1 MSKNYKE
8 DYEQH
13 ASTVFWMMKE
23 KDFAMGVALKLI
35 AKKHNLIKAK
45 LEKEVRKILP
55 EGFLEKRKRAAQNSF
70 VPKMMFDECKPKKK
84 VK

>member
-23 KDFAMGVALKLI
+23 KDFAMGVALKLT

-45 LEKEVRKILP
+45 LEKELRKILP
-55 EGFLEKRKRAAQNSF
+55 EDFLANNF

-84 VK
+84 AR

>member
-8 DYEQH
+8 NYEQH

-23 KDFAMGVALKLI
+23 KDFAMGMALKLT

-45 LEKEVRKILP
+45 LEKELRKILP
-55 EGFLEKRKRAAQNSF
+55 EDFLANRKREAQSNF

-84 VK
+84 AK